1 MCNLLFHSSSS
12 FSSSL
17 SSLFKMLQFFQRHE
31 INKMHKTPIVSLIFT
46 FLFSLFFTWAAF
58 ASLPQANA
66 NAKRRMQMQSGFTR
80 YI

>member
-12 FSSSL
+12 FSSS

-58 ASLPQANA
+58 ATLPFAT
-66 NAKRRMQMQSGFTR
+66 GE
-80 YI
+80 

>member
-1 MCNLLFHSSSS
+1 
-12 FSSSL
+12 
-17 SSLFKMLQFFQRHE
+17 MLQFFQRHE
-31 INKMHKTPIVSLIFT
+31 INKMHKTPIVSLVFT

-58 ASLPQANA
+58 ADA

>member
-1 MCNLLFHSSSS
+1 MCNLLFHSLS

-17 SSLFKMLQFFQRHE
+17 SSSFKMLQFFQRHE
-31 INKMHKTPIVSLIFT
+31 INKMHKTPIVSLVFT

-58 ASLPQANA
+58 ADA

>member
-1 MCNLLFHSSSS
+1 
-12 FSSSL
+12 
-17 SSLFKMLQFFQRHE
+17 MLQFFQRHE

-58 ASLPQANA
+58 AALPVTALPL
-66 NAKRRMQMQSGFTR
+66 RLGRMQMQSGFTR